1 MHPSKGIQYTK
12 SRILE
17 GKKIIL
23 GVTGSIAAVQAFE
36 LSREL
41 MRHGADV
48 HVAMTQDAEKF
59 ITAVSMHFATGNEVT
74 TEIDGRTQHV
84 SFLGEYEGQ
93 ADLLLISPCT
103 SNTISKVA
111 AGICDTSV
119 TTMACVA
126 LGTKVP
132 LMIVP
137 AMNLAM
143 YENPAVQRNVEF
155 LKGAGVTFV
164 GPDIS
169 GKKAKN
175 AGTQEI
181 VEAVITKLGK
191 NRLAGK
197 KLLVIGGAAREMIDD
212 VRVISNI

>member
-84 SFLGEYEGQ
+84 SFLGEYE
-93 ADLLLISPCT
+93 LSLIH
-103 SNTISKVA
+103 I
-111 AGICDTSV
+111 
-119 TTMACVA
+119 
-126 LGTKVP
+126 
-132 LMIVP
+132 
-137 AMNLAM
+137 
-143 YENPAVQRNVEF
+143 
-155 LKGAGVTFV
+155 
-164 GPDIS
+164 
-169 GKKAKN
+169 
-175 AGTQEI
+175 
-181 VEAVITKLGK
+181 
-191 NRLAGK
+191 
-197 KLLVIGGAAREMIDD
+197 
-212 VRVISNI
+212 